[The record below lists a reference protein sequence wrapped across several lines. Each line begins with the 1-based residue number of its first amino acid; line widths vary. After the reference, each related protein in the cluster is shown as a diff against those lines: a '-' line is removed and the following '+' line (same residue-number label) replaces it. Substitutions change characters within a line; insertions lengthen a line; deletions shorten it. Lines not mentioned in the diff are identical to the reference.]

1 MNNRNTP
8 AEMPPSA
15 DPLVPPVEGEGSHE
29 QGARTEYRRVAVI
42 GAGAWGTALA
52 NVARRAG
59 LEVVLWAR
67 EAEVVAGIAARG
79 VNELFLPGVPLDPA
93 IRATG
98 DLVQAVAGADLVLM
112 VVPTQHL
119 RSVAGAVA
127 PHLAAGTPIV
137 DCAKGIE
144 IATGLFPS
152 EILCEA
158 LPGHP
163 IAALSGPTFA
173 AEVARGQPTAI
184 TLAAPDLAL
193 ARALAQAI
201 GLPTFRPYASDD
213 LPGVEVGGAIKNVLA
228 IACGIVEGRGLGENA
243 RAALITRGLAE
254 IVRLGRAKGGRAE
267 TAMGLAGLGDLVLTC
282 SSTASRNYSLGKAIG
297 QGQRLDDIQQARR
310 SIAEGVPTAKA
321 LAALADR
328 LGIELPIAAAVDA
341 ILHRDAA
348 IDATIAALLARPFRD
363 EAET

>member
-1 MNNRNTP
+1 MPGTGSSMT
-8 AEMPPSA
+8 AEGYL
-15 DPLVPPVEGEGSHE
+15 PLHR
-29 QGARTEYRRVAVI
+29 AAVI

-52 NVARRAG
+52 NVCRRAG
-59 LEVVLWAR
+59 LDVVLWAR
-67 EAEVVAGIAARG
+67 EREVIQSIAANR
-79 VNELFLPGVPLDPA
+79 VNEMFLPGVAVDPA
-93 IRATG
+93 VRITG
-98 DLVQAVAGADLVLM
+98 ELSDAAAADLVLM

-119 RSVAGAVA
+119 RGVATALA
-127 PHLAAGTPIV
+127 PHLAAGVPVV

-144 IATGLFPS
+144 IATGELPS
-152 EILCEA
+152 EILAEA

-173 AEVARGQPTAI
+173 VEVARGLPTAI
-184 TLAAPDLAL
+184 TLAASDLEL
-193 ARALAQAI
+193 ARRLAQAI

-228 IACGIVEGRGLGENA
+228 IACGIVEGKGLGQNA

-254 IVRLGRAKGGRAE
+254 IVRLGRAKGGRTE

-282 SSTASRNYSLGKAIG
+282 SSTASRNYSLGLAIG
-297 QGQRLDDIQQARR
+297 RGDKLADIQAQRR
-310 SIAEGVPTAKA
+310 SIAEGVPTAAA
-321 LAALADR
+321 LAALAGR
-328 LGIELPIAAAVDA
+328 LGIELPIAAAVNA
-341 ILHRDAA
+341 ILHQGAE

>member
-1 MNNRNTP
+1 MGTFQRI
-8 AEMPPSA
+8 
-15 DPLVPPVEGEGSHE
+15 
-29 QGARTEYRRVAVI
+29 AVI

-52 NVARRAG
+52 NVSRRAG
-59 LEVVLWAR
+59 LDVVLWAR
-67 EAEVVAGIAARG
+67 EAEVVQAIAQRG
-79 VNELFLPGVPLDPA
+79 ANELFLPDVPVDPA
-93 IRATG
+93 VRVTG
-98 DLVQAVAGADLVLM
+98 DLADAAGIDLALM

-119 RSVAGAVA
+119 RTVAAALA
-127 PHLAAGTPIV
+127 PHLPDGVPVI

-152 EILCEA
+152 EILAEA

-173 AEVARGQPTAI
+173 AEVARGLPTAI
-184 TLAAPDLAL
+184 TLAAGDLEL
-193 ARALAQAI
+193 ARALSQAI

-213 LPGVEVGGAIKNVLA
+213 LAGVEVGGAIKNVLA
-228 IACGIVEGRGLGENA
+228 IACGIVEGKGLGQNA

-254 IVRLGRAKGGRAE
+254 IVRLGRAKGGRTE

-282 SSTASRNYSLGKAIG
+282 SSAASRNYSLGRAIG
-297 QGQRLDDIQQARR
+297 QGEKLADIQAQRR
-310 SIAEGVPTAKA
+310 SIAEGVPTAAA
-321 LAALADR
+321 LAALAAR

-341 ILHRDAA
+341 ILHRGAA
-348 IDATIAALLARPFRD
+348 IDATIATLLARPFRD